1 MLFNVLDRCRA
12 VGSEYNRE
20 DVGNKVAE
28 LLTLAR
34 ISGFAVGAS
43 VVIVFDA
50 AGAGF
55 APGCFCVF
63 GTASTF
69 ATL

>member
-1 MLFNVLDRCRA
+1 MLFNVLDRCRT

-28 LLTLAR
+28 LLALAR
-34 ISGFAVGAS
+34 IRGFTVGAS

-63 GTASTF
+63 GTTRTF